1 MFEIGLRRP
10 VKIRV
15 RSVFLQL
22 LILHFSFGLV
32 YSTAYPGQEQEL
44 RQSLGSLTATGDVY
58 LNGSAAPAESAV
70 IAGDVLRTSSSGSA
84 MFTLAGDGSLRI
96 FPNSEIAFAGGPQY
110 AAELKLGKIVMTSL
124 NGPMGITLRAGGTV
138 IVAVAEGE
146 QSTSSIEAPSDGSF
160 IVSCLAGSVG
170 VVPLQDGKGI
180 FIRAGQS
187 ARVSPQGE
195 LSAMAQATPSAAQG
209 STATETE
216 PAGRQKHSHIRWILL
231 GIGAAGAITAAA
243 ILSSSGSGASVST
256 PTVTASSGSSGTSGS
271 AAPPPSNP
279 PTPDPPAPPLPTPP
293 QPTPPQPQPPAPA
306 PQPPCHHGHKDCQ
319 GKIVIGFAFH
329 F

>member
-1 MFEIGLRRP
+1 
-10 VKIRV
+10 VKLCP

-22 LILHFSFGLV
+22 LILHFSFGLA
-32 YSTAYPGQEQEL
+32 YSAAYPGQEQEQ
-44 RQSLGSLTATGDVY
+44 RQALGSLTTTGEVY
-58 LNGSAAPAESAV
+58 LNSSVAPAESAI

-96 FPNSEIAFAGGPQY
+96 SPNTEIVSAGGPQY
-110 AAELKLGKIVMTSL
+110 AADLQLGKIVMTSL

-195 LSAMAQATPSAAQG
+195 LSAMGAQAEATASAQS
-209 STATETE
+209 STESDTA
-216 PAGRQKHSHIRWILL
+216 PAARQKHSHARWILL

-243 ILSSSGSGASVST
+243 ILSSSGSGASVNT
-256 PTVTASSGSSGTSGS
+256 AVTASSGSSATSGS
-271 AAPPPSNP
+271 ATPPASNP
-279 PTPDPPAPPLPTPP
+279 PTPDPPAPP
-293 QPTPPQPQPPAPA
+293 QPTPPPA
-306 PQPPCHHGHKDCQ
+306 PQPPSQPNPPGGDGCHGHKDC
-319 GKIVIGFAFH
+319 KPHIVIGFAFH